1 MVGAP
6 VFPIPAGRRST
17 FGLAS
22 SATLPTMRLAPDA
35 DFTLELELDELA
47 AASEPAQ
54 LARRLATQLGA
65 PPGEL
70 PPLEIRKRSL
80 DARRGR
86 IRFHLV
92 VGAASSAALGG
103 APLREVSGTPV
114 IIVGGGPAGLFCAYQ
129 LARAGI
135 AAVIVDRGKP
145 VQARRRDLKGL
156 TQHGQVDPDSN
167 YCFGEGG
174 AGTYSDGKLY
184 TRSHKRGDVRDV
196 IEILAIHGAP
206 HDILVDAR
214 PHIGSNKLPKVI
226 TALRQRLEAAGTQF
240 RFGARVVDLVVRNHQ
255 AIGVRLADGDELTGR
270 AVVIATGHS
279 ARDVHDLLARAG
291 VRLEAKPFAMGV
303 RIEHPQPLIDQIQ
316 YGRAAGHP
324 ALPAAAYKL
333 AFTPDDK
340 RGAFSFCM
348 CPGGWIVPA
357 ATDPDGVVVNGMSLS
372 RRDSPYASSGLVVA
386 IELADLARLNLPEP
400 LGGVE
405 LQRRLERAAA
415 QAGGGQLR
423 APATRATD
431 FVRGRPSS
439 TVPATSYQPGLAP
452 GDVGAVLDSLGL
464 PLASRL
470 REALTAFDRQMRGYL
485 TEHAVLVGVES
496 RTSSPVRI
504 PRDRDRLVSPDL
516 AALYPCAEGA
526 GYAGGIVS
534 AALDGMRVAR
544 AIATAAGV
552 PAD

>member
-1 MVGAP
+1 
-6 VFPIPAGRRST
+6 
-17 FGLAS
+17 
-22 SATLPTMRLAPDA
+22 MRLAPDD
-35 DFTLELELDELA
+35 DFTLELELGELA
-47 AASEPAQ
+47 SPADEAAQ
-54 LARRLATQLGA
+54 LARMLGRQLGVSVA
-65 PPGEL
+65 EL
-70 PPLEIRKRSL
+70 PPLEVRKRSL

-86 IRFHLV
+86 VRFHVV
-92 VGAASSAALGG
+92 VGVASETALGG
-103 APLREVSGTPV
+103 AVVRDVAGPPV
-114 IIVGGGPAGLFCAYQ
+114 VIVGGGPAGLFCAYE

-135 AAVIVDRGKP
+135 AAVILDRGKP

-156 TQHGQVDPDSN
+156 TQHGVVDPDSN
-167 YCFGEGG
+167 YCYGEGG

-226 TALRQRLEAAGTQF
+226 TALRETLERVGSEV
-240 RFGARVVDLVVRNHQ
+240 RFGARVVDLVVRDGR
-255 AIGVRLADGDELTGR
+255 AIGVRLADGGEVVGR

-279 ARDVHDLLARAG
+279 ARDVHELLQRAG
-291 VRLEAKPFAMGV
+291 VQLEAKPFAMGV
-303 RIEHPQPLIDQIQ
+303 RIEHPQPLIDRIQ
-316 YGRAAGHP
+316 YGRAAGNP

-357 ATDPDGVVVNGMSLS
+357 ATEPDGVVVNGMSLS
-372 RRDSPYASSGLVVA
+372 RRDSPFASSGLVVA
-386 IELADLARLNLPEP
+386 VEVADLARLGLPQP
-400 LGGVE
+400 LGGIE

-415 QAGGGQLR
+415 IAGGGELR

-431 FVRGRPSS
+431 FVRGRASS
-439 TVPATSYQPGLAP
+439 TVPATSYQPGLAA
-452 GDVGAVLDSLGL
+452 GDVGAVLDATGL
-464 PLASRL
+464 PLAARL
-470 REALTAFDRQMRGYL
+470 REALAAFDRQMRGYL
-485 TEHAVLVGVES
+485 TEEAVLVGVES

-504 PRDRDRLVSPDL
+504 PRDRDRLVSPDV
-516 AALYPCAEGA
+516 ADLYPCAEGA

-534 AALDGMRVAR
+534 AALDGVRVAR
-544 AIATAAGV
+544 AIAALPPQT
-552 PAD
+552 P